1 MKFKVKPFDRK
12 LFKNYLEVL
21 SVVGLLCSF
30 ALIVITIPDCLKIY
44 VGIALVLLLLII
56 YLIMWI
62 NANNQ
67 DKTTLTINNSTM
79 IIKTGDIFEEDGLK
93 VIAFNEYLDTQVDNR
108 LISENTLNGKFLRSK
123 ISD

>member
-56 YLIMWI
+56 YFR
-62 NANNQ
+62 N
-67 DKTTLTINNSTM
+67 
-79 IIKTGDIFEEDGLK
+79 FLK
-93 VIAFNEYLDTQVDNR
+93 KAE
-108 LISENTLNGKFLRSK
+108 
-123 ISD
+123 